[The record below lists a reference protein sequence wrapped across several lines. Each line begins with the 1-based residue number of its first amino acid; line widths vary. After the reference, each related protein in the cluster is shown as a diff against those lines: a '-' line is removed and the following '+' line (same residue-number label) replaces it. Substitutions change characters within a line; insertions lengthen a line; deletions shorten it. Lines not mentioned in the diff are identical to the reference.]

1 MDKKLESAVSRMQEM
16 MKGMF
21 KEFFGEGAVGGGSP
35 RSWGGPEGL
44 QKVEKS
50 GEESDG
56 SDLGAVKKEKKGE
69 MLAKGIREDKV
80 KKGGEEKKKKG
91 MGLRKDEKKVDIG
104 KLEKRLGK
112 LEKSKEQDESE
123 LDSEDWIRVVEK
135 KGKKSA
141 VGRMDVSVEVDSL
154 YSEECKKGQS
164 ETSGSDS
171 ESEKE
176 VRKAMYVR
184 EVPRCE
190 KYEEYGS
197 RDIRDFFREYEGYCM
212 AKYGENKRVWA
223 RELGGFLTGFLLSMY
238 GVVMSV
244 GHVSYESIKR

>member
-35 RSWGGPEGL
+35 GSWDGPEGL

-50 GEESDG
+50 GDESDG
-56 SDLGAVKKEKKGE
+56 SDLGAVKKEKKRE
-69 MLAKGIREDKV
+69 MLAKGKREDKV

-91 MGLRKDEKKVDIG
+91 KGLRKDEKKVDIG
-104 KLEKRLGK
+104 KW
-112 LEKSKEQDESE
+112 EKSKEQEKSE
-123 LDSEDWIRVVEK
+123 LDSGDWIRVVEK

-154 YSEECKKGQS
+154 YSEECKRGQS

-197 RDIRDFFREYEGYCM
+197 RDKGIFSGSMKVIARLNMERIRGY
-212 AKYGENKRVWA
+212 
-223 RELGGFLTGFLLSMY
+223 
-238 GVVMSV
+238 
-244 GHVSYESIKR
+244 GHES

>member
-21 KEFFGEGAVGGGSP
+21 KEFFGEGAVGGRSPGS
-35 RSWGGPEGL
+35 WDGPEGL

-50 GEESDG
+50 GDESDG

-69 MLAKGIREDKV
+69 MLAKGKREDKV

-91 MGLRKDEKKVDIG
+91 KGLRKDEKKVDI
-104 KLEKRLGK
+104 GK

-171 ESEKE
+171 E
-176 VRKAMYVR
+176 
-184 EVPRCE
+184 
-190 KYEEYGS
+190 
-197 RDIRDFFREYEGYCM
+197 
-212 AKYGENKRVWA
+212 
-223 RELGGFLTGFLLSMY
+223 
-238 GVVMSV
+238 
-244 GHVSYESIKR
+244 

>member
-1 MDKKLESAVSRMQEM
+1 M

-35 RSWGGPEGL
+35 GSWDGPEGL

-50 GEESDG
+50 GDESDG

-69 MLAKGIREDKV
+69 MLAKGKREDKV
-80 KKGGEEKKKKG
+80 KKGVRKEEKKGK
-91 MGLRKDEKKVDIG
+91 GLRKDEKKVDIG
-104 KLEKRLGK
+104 KLEK
-112 LEKSKEQDESE
+112 SKEQDESE
-123 LDSEDWIRVVEK
+123 LDSGDWIRVVEK
-135 KGKKSA
+135 KSKKSA
-141 VGRMDVSVEVDSL
+141 VGRMDVRVEVDSL

-164 ETSGSDS
+164 ETSASDS

-184 EVPRCE
+184 EVPQCE

-223 RELGGFLTGFLLSMY
+223 RELGGFLTGFC
-238 GVVMSV
+238 
-244 GHVSYESIKR
+244 